1 MLGRQCQGSSVSKG
15 SKWELNEPWLGKG
28 LRSLLSFGYIYYE
41 VIRKNESKLVPQEKL
56 SHRGIRQATPSYPK
70 KILAKIFLPKKIP
83 KSKISNP
90 QKSFDHPCHLKSEGH
105 PGDTSRPCLHVNL
118 QMTNDGSV
126 ITSVFGVLLIFLVN
140 AVFFSK
146 DELHLPVEVTHGYVG
161 KLLIRRDHR
170 WISATVV
177 RSHPHKVS
185 KSSFFVLKSCISSSN
200 PPWISVALH
209 GGYGYFLELHILC
222 RGFRIPIVNGI
233 PDSSS
238 CIPNSKAQDSVV
250 CYTAV
255 FSVVT
260 PRSSPGALH
269 DDTKYGCVAD

>member
-1 MLGRQCQGSSVSKG
+1 MSY
-15 SKWELNEPWLGKG
+15 
-28 LRSLLSFGYIYYE
+28 SF
-41 VIRKNESKLVPQEKL
+41 
-56 SHRGIRQATPSYPK
+56 
-70 KILAKIFLPKKIP
+70 
-83 KSKISNP
+83 
-90 QKSFDHPCHLKSEGH
+90 
-105 PGDTSRPCLHVNL
+105 
-118 QMTNDGSV
+118 
-126 ITSVFGVLLIFLVN
+126 FLVN

-177 RSHPHKVS
+177 RCHPHKVS
-185 KSSFFVLKSCISSSN
+185 KSSFFFWKVVFLRPT
-200 PPWISVALH
+200 PPEFPLLSRGG

-260 PRSSPGALH
+260 QRSSPGALH

>member
-1 MLGRQCQGSSVSKG
+1 
-15 SKWELNEPWLGKG
+15 
-28 LRSLLSFGYIYYE
+28 
-41 VIRKNESKLVPQEKL
+41 
-56 SHRGIRQATPSYPK
+56 
-70 KILAKIFLPKKIP
+70 
-83 KSKISNP
+83 
-90 QKSFDHPCHLKSEGH
+90 
-105 PGDTSRPCLHVNL
+105 
-118 QMTNDGSV
+118 MTNDGSV
-126 ITSVFGVLLIFLVN
+126 ITSVFDVLLILVN

-161 KLLIRRDHR
+161 KLLIRRDRR

-177 RSHPHKVS
+177 RCHPHKVS
-185 KSSFFVLKSCISSSN
+185 KSSFFFLKSCISSSN

-209 GGYGYFLELHILC
+209 GGGGGYGYFMELHIQC

-260 PRSSPGALH
+260 QLSSPGALH
-269 DDTKYGCVAD
+269 DDTKYGCVAE